1 VLASALPLRKLGGD
15 KGDLGSR
22 PRAPPMLETL
32 GFWRLLFLVD
42 GADFVDLA
50 DLTEVMD
57 DEERR
62 WSTESPTTDEAVD
75 SGLLGFLEACLGG
88 CGKAPML
95 TALRSDL
102 PADSG
107 LGGGCSVGGDEGVD
121 EAAYL
126 GPGR

>member
-1 VLASALPLRKLGGD
+1 VLDSALPLRKLGGD

-22 PRAPPMLETL
+22 PRAPPTLEAL
-32 GFWRLLFLVD
+32 GFWRLEFLAS

-50 DLTEVMD
+50 EVMEE
-57 DEERR
+57 EERR
-62 WSTESPTTDEAVD
+62 WSTESSRADELVD
-75 SGLLGFLEACLGG
+75 SGLLGFLVACLGG

-102 PADSG
+102 PAESG
-107 LGGGCSVGGDEGVD
+107 VGGGCSVGGDEGV
-121 EAAYL
+121 EETAYL

>member
-1 VLASALPLRKLGGD
+1 VLESALPLRKLGGD

-22 PRAPPMLETL
+22 PRAPPMLEAL
-32 GFWRLLFLVD
+32 GFWRLLFLAG
-42 GADFVDLA
+42 GADFVDFV
-50 DLTEVMD
+50 EVMEE
-57 DEERR
+57 EERR
-62 WSTESPTTDEAVD
+62 WSTESPTTDELVD
-75 SGLLGFLEACLGG
+75 SGLLGFREACLGG

-102 PADSG
+102 PPDSG

-121 EAAYL
+121 ETAYL